1 MVVSQLGTKPG
12 LVKLYLRIGEVAELV
27 GVQPHVLRYW
37 ETEFRGAIRPQK
49 SKKGQRVYSRQD
61 VERLLKVKDLL
72 RNQGFTIAGARKV
85 LREGVSNKLE
95 ATKGEASPAA
105 APQAVAPAP
114 VVSAPAVQHPVVSAP
129 VEVSRTVTPLRP
141 VALLSPGAA
150 VPGVAPSASPDAASA
165 DAAWVAAPAVVW
177 AASEENHESSTP
189 ARPAVAEPGVQT
201 LTLSQPKP
209 EAAAAAGLAAI
220 AERAPMFE
228 LVLPTVAGGDRSAK
242 RLRRALVDLRQDVVA
257 ALKELS

>member
-1 MVVSQLGTKPG
+1 MDVNQFGAKPG

-37 ETEFRGAIRPQK
+37 EMEFRGAIRPQK

-85 LREGVSNKLE
+85 LREGVS
-95 ATKGEASPAA
+95 TKFEGTKTEASSAA
-105 APQAVAPAP
+105 APQTTVGQASPGQSAGGPATQLEGARS
-114 VVSAPAVQHPVVSAP
+114 VS
-129 VEVSRTVTPLRP
+129 PLRP
-141 VALLSPGAA
+141 VPSPVIAPMAL
-150 VPGVAPSASPDAASA
+150 APVSDRAPLPAP
-165 DAAWVAAPAVVW
+165 PAVVW
-177 AASEENHESSTP
+177 AASEDVSSQH
-189 ARPAVAEPGVQT
+189 AEPSVEAEVQT
-201 LTLSQPKP
+201 LALSAPKP
-209 EAAAAAGLAAI
+209 EVAGVAV

-228 LVLPTVAGGDRSAK
+228 LVLPSAANSDRSAK
-242 RLRRALVDLRQDVVA
+242 RLRRALVDLRQDVVS

>member
-1 MVVSQLGTKPG
+1 MNQFGAKPG

-37 ETEFRGAIRPQK
+37 EMEFRGAIRPQK

-85 LREGVSNKLE
+85 LREGVSS
-95 ATKGEASPAA
+95 KGEASPATA
-105 APQAVAPAP
+105 
-114 VVSAPAVQHPVVSAP
+114 AVQATAAQAMQPEVVRS
-129 VEVSRTVTPLRP
+129 VTPLRP
-141 VALLSPGAA
+141 VVAPVASPVAVQPTVGLAPTVA
-150 VPGVAPSASPDAASA
+150 VPAFPAGP
-165 DAAWVAAPAVVW
+165 PAVVW
-177 AASEENHESSTP
+177 TASEEITESVP
-189 ARPAVAEPGVQT
+189 AEPEVQS
-201 LTLSQPKP
+201 LALSEPKS
-209 EAAAAAGLAAI
+209 EVAAA

-228 LVLPTVAGGDRSAK
+228 LVLPSAANSDRSAK
-242 RLRRALVDLRQDVVA
+242 RLRRALVDLRQDVVS

>member
-1 MVVSQLGTKPG
+1 VNQFGAKPG

-37 ETEFRGAIRPQK
+37 EMEFRGAIRPQK

-85 LREGVSNKLE
+85 LREGVSAKLE
-95 ATKGEASPAA
+95 GAKGDASPAVSQASAAQASAVQTSA
-105 APQAVAPAP
+105 APSGAVQS
-114 VVSAPAVQHPVVSAP
+114 SAPAQAP
-129 VEVSRTVTPLRP
+129 LGQAMPEISRTVTPLRP
-141 VALLSPGAA
+141 VALAPTPA
-150 VPGVAPSASPDAASA
+150 VAPM
-165 DAAWVAAPAVVW
+165 PAVVW
-177 AASEENHESSTP
+177 AASEAVPSQERLSP
-189 ARPAVAEPGVQT
+189 AAEQPVAAEIQT
-201 LTLSQPKP
+201 LTLSAPKS
-209 EAAAAAGLAAI
+209 EVVAV

-228 LVLPTVAGGDRSAK
+228 LVLPSAANSDRSAK
-242 RLRRALVDLRQDVVA
+242 RLRRALVDLRQDVVS

>member
-1 MVVSQLGTKPG
+1 MTQFGAKPG

-37 ETEFRGAIRPQK
+37 EMEFRGAIRPQK

-85 LREGVSNKLE
+85 LREGVSSK
-95 ATKGEASPAA
+95 ADASPAA
-105 APQAVAPAP
+105 AVQATAQTMQPEGVRSVTALRPVVAPAAAP
-114 VVSAPAVQHPVVSAP
+114 VAVQPM
-129 VEVSRTVTPLRP
+129 
-141 VALLSPGAA
+141 VALAPTVAIPAAA
-150 VPGVAPSASPDAASA
+150 VPAASFPA
-165 DAAWVAAPAVVW
+165 GPPAVVW
-177 AASEENHESSTP
+177 AASEEITDSVPEQSVTG
-189 ARPAVAEPGVQT
+189 EPEVQS
-201 LTLSQPKP
+201 LALSEPKP
-209 EAAAAAGLAAI
+209 EVAAA

-228 LVLPTVAGGDRSAK
+228 LVLPSAANSDRSAK
-242 RLRRALVDLRQDVVA
+242 RLRRALVDLRQDVVS

>member
-1 MVVSQLGTKPG
+1 MTQFGAKSG

-37 ETEFRGAIRPQK
+37 EMEFRGAIRPQK

-85 LREGVSNKLE
+85 LREGVSAKLE
-95 ATKGEASPAA
+95 APRGEASPATA
-105 APQAVAPAP
+105 
-114 VVSAPAVQHPVVSAP
+114 AVQAIAAQALQPEVVRS
-129 VEVSRTVTPLRP
+129 VTPLRP
-141 VALLSPGAA
+141 V
-150 VPGVAPSASPDAASA
+150 VAPAAA
-165 DAAWVAAPAVVW
+165 PVAGQPLVALAPTPAAAFPAGPPAVVW
-177 AASEENHESSTP
+177 TASEEIAEQSVPEQSVT
-189 ARPAVAEPGVQT
+189 AEPEVQP
-201 LTLSQPKP
+201 LALKEPKS
-209 EAAAAAGLAAI
+209 EVAAA

-228 LVLPTVAGGDRSAK
+228 LVLPSAANSDRSAK
-242 RLRRALVDLRQDVVA
+242 RLRRALVDLRQDVVS